1 MLCDCRQTLD
11 GTVFFGIGLKLSD
24 TEIENLHPIIGCDEQ
39 VFRLQVAMNDESI
52 MGGCQALHDLK
63 RVTGGIVRRDSL
75 FIQPTPKRH
84 ALKQLRNDVGSRA
97 LKTNV
102 VDRQN
107 IGMVE
112 SSGRAGFLLETAKM
126 VGIVA

>member
-11 GTVFFGIGLKLSD
+11 GTIFFGIGLKLSD

-39 VFRLQVAMNDESI
+39 ILGLQVTMNDEAI
-52 MGGCQALHDLK
+52 MSSCQALYNLK

-84 ALKQLRNDVGSRA
+84 ALKQFRNDVGSRA

-107 IGMVE
+107 VRMVE
-112 SSGRAGFLLETAKM
+112 GSGCAGLLLE
-126 VGIVA
+126 